1 MEGGD
6 KDFRDTLPLIKNN
19 ILYNLFFND
28 CYSNYNVTRNF
39 VEQKKEQQ
47 YNSQAFNN
55 EKSKYYN
62 KKKSRKEG
70 DIAKIKFLCESDSD
84 HNKHLKEIYNSRL
97 KEFLK
102 ENYDYSLIWSIEYH
116 FDIEKGIMLF
126 CQSKIKRTY
135 HCSNY
140 IHSMEHKIELI

>member
-1 MEGGD
+1 MIDKEELLNS
-6 KDFRDTLPLIKNN
+6 KDFYKSFKNGED
-19 ILYNLFFND
+19 LTSFFKQMHK
-28 CYSNYNVTRNF
+28 RA
-39 VEQKKEQQ
+39 VEHMLE
-47 YNSQAFNN
+47 AELDAHLDN
-55 EKSKYYN
+55 EKVNITIKR
-62 KKKSRKEG
+62 KVEKEG

-126 CQSKIKRTY
+126 CQSKIKERTS
-135 HCSNY
+135 SNY